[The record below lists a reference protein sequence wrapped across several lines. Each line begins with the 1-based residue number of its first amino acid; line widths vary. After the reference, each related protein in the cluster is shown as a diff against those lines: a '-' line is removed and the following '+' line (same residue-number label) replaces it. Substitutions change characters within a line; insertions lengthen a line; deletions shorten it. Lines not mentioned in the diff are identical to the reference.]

1 MQGLD
6 YVVAQAA
13 LHGIRLILTLTNYW
27 PDYGRAHNFA
37 RVPQGSQSYYLD
49 IATCNPLA
57 ANALGPCFLA
67 EATYWWPLVL
77 P

>member
-27 PDYGRAHNFA
+27 PDYGRAHKSA
-37 RVPQGSQSYYLD
+37 GVLLWMRHCKPQGLHNFTLTLPYATLWLGLLWDTAYL
-49 IATCNPLA
+49 
-57 ANALGPCFLA
+57 
-67 EATYWWPLVL
+67 
-77 P
+77 

>member
-27 PDYGRAHNFA
+27 PDYGRAHKFA
-37 RVPQGSQSYYLD
+37 G
-49 IATCNPLA
+49 
-57 ANALGPCFLA
+57 
-67 EATYWWPLVL
+67 VL
-77 P
+77 L

>member
-27 PDYGRAHNFA
+27 PDYGRAPN
-37 RVPQGSQSYYLD
+37 
-49 IATCNPLA
+49 IA
-57 ANALGPCFLA
+57 G
-67 EATYWWPLVL
+67 VQK
-77 P
+77 